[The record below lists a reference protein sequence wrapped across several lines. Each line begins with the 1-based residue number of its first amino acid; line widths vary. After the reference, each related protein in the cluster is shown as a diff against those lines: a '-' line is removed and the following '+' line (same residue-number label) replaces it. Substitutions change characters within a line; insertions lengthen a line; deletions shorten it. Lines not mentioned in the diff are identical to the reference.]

1 MDSSNIDSRK
11 KELLL
16 FNQLFEKYR
25 TALIGFA
32 MSYLK
37 DKDDAE
43 DVVQDVFSKI
53 WDKIDNIQENK
64 DGKSLLFTATKNA
77 CISHLRHKASSTRY
91 QVSILAKIELI
102 ALENSTIEKIEL
114 DELQGQIN
122 SIMQT
127 LPDDYQE
134 IFFMNREEGLRYI
147 DIAKHKNISVKTVE
161 KKISLT
167 LKILRNSITHCLW
180 FL

>member
-1 MDSSNIDSRK
+1 MESGNIDKGK

-16 FNQLFEKYR
+16 FNQLFEKYQ

-43 DVVQDVFSKI
+43 DIVQDVFSKI
-53 WDKIDNIQENK
+53 WDHIDNIHENK

-77 CISHLRHKASSTRY
+77 CISYLRHKASNNRY
-91 QVSILAKIELI
+91 QASVLAKIELI
-102 ALENSTIEKIEL
+102 ALENSTVETIEL
-114 DELQGQIN
+114 NELQGQIN
-122 SIMQT
+122 SIMRT

-134 IFFMNREEGLRYI
+134 IFFMNRDQGLRYS

-161 KKISLT
+161 KKISIT
-167 LKILRNSITHCLW
+167 LKTLRNSISHYIW

>member
-1 MDSSNIDSRK
+1 MGSSNIDNN

-37 DKDDAE
+37 DRDDAE
-43 DVVQDVFSKI
+43 DIVQDVFSKI
-53 WDKIDNIQENK
+53 WDRIVNIQENT

-77 CISHLRHKASSTRY
+77 CISHLRHKASSHRY
-91 QVSILAKIELI
+91 QVSAQTKIELI

-167 LKILRNSITHCLW
+167 LKILRRSITNYTR
-180 FL
+180 FF